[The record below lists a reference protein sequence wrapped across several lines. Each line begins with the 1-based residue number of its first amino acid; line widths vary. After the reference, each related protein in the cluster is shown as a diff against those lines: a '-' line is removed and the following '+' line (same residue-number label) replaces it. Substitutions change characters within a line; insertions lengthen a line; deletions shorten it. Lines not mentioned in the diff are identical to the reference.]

1 MTSTQ
6 RAKRTR
12 SVLAN
17 ETRRLTESDVA
28 SMPYSTKD
36 ARYQNR
42 LAEAVA
48 NDRIGNSNKRK
59 KLMAEED
66 FGYHKMPDGTRMKD
80 SEHKAKKEVIK
91 KAHGGKIDGKAL
103 KGKTKGRMV

>member
-1 MTSTQ
+1 MMTSTQ
-6 RAKRTR
+6 RAAHKVR
-12 SVLAN
+12 VAN
-17 ETRRLTESDVA
+17 EMRRLTESDVA